1 MPLLAL
7 PGGQAGFLNGIS
19 VGLIG
24 GMGWGTGD
32 LGGLLTPLVVLCV
45 RVIRNTLLPTPPKWQ
60 LVYGLFVYYF

>member
-7 PGGQAGFLNGIS
+7 NPGQAGSLNGVS

-24 GMGWGTGD
+24 GMGWGAGD

-45 RVIRNTLLPTPPKWQ
+45 GIIRNTLLPTPSKWQ
-60 LVYGLFVYYF
+60 LVCGLFVSYF